1 MSDPALLRSE
11 GLAARYGHVEAL
23 KPTDVMVALGEFVA
37 ILGPNGAGKSTLL
50 RAIMRLIPSKGD
62 LYFDGH
68 SITGVA
74 AHQLAALGI
83 TLVPE
88 NRGILGPMTVRENLD
103 LGAYSRPSSARAEI
117 EADFDSV
124 MTLFPRLKERLTQMA
139 GSLSGG
145 EQQMLAIGRGLM
157 VRPRLLLLDEPSL
170 GLAPRLAAEI
180 FNALG
185 QLNERGL
192 TILVVEQK
200 APLALA
206 LADRAYV
213 MRTGRVIAT
222 PEPKDIRSP
231 DALAHLYLGEI
242 H

>member
-1 MSDPALLRSE
+1 MSPLPLLRSE
-11 GLAARYGHVEAL
+11 GLAARYGQVEAL
-23 KPTDVMVALGEFVA
+23 KPTDVFVVPGEFVA

-50 RAIMRLIPSKGD
+50 RAIMRLIESRGE
-62 LYFDGH
+62 LYYEGR
-68 SITGVA
+68 SIA
-74 AHQLAALGI
+74 REPAHALASFGI

-88 NRGILGPMTVRENLD
+88 SRGIFGPMTVKENLE
-103 LGAYSRPSSARAEI
+103 LGAYKRSSSVEI
-117 EADFDSV
+117 EADFEAV
-124 MTLFPRLKERLTQMA
+124 LALFPRLKERLAQIA

-145 EQQMLAIGRGLM
+145 EQQMLAIGRALM
-157 VRPRLLLLDEPSL
+157 VHPRLILLDEPSL

-185 QLNERGL
+185 ELNKRGL

-206 LADRAYV
+206 LANRAYV
-213 MRTGRVIAT
+213 MRTGKVIAT
-222 PEPKDIRSP
+222 PNPKEITSS

-242 H
+242 Q